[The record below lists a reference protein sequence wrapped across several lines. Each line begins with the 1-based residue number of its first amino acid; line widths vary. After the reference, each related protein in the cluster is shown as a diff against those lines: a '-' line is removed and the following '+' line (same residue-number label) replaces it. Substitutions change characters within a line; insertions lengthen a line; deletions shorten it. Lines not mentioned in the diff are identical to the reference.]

1 MTNNQNNQQNIQKNQ
16 KNQNNQNNQNN
27 QSLQGNQPSKFIA
40 DDIQQVQNKQSKV
53 EHKEGNTI
61 DLQTL
66 SLYGKLALI
75 QNELK
80 VPKNQVNSFG
90 HYNFRSCEDILE
102 ASKKVCKKYYTTLV
116 VYDEIEVFAN
126 RFYVKAIAE
135 LHDWFSDN
143 VIKTH
148 AYAREADSKTGMDL
162 AQVTGA
168 SSSYARKY
176 ALNGLFNI
184 DDEKDPDTNEY
195 RNQNKNNQ
203 NYQKNQKNY
212 NQNGYNQSNQYN
224 RNNYQNIQN
233 NQNMQVQ
240 NQPRNAQNNQ
250 SKTNTQS
257 SQNNQ
262 NNQKFDIDPTKVI
275 NETKALLQACTNLQI
290 NLNSESMIKTINKYN
305 NGKHDPYQMNTN
317 ELVTYNATLKKII
330 ELKNKKSNTVEKVED
345 VKNIQNNQNNQN
357 NQNAQQSQQNKQVNQ
372 VQAKQQTQNVN
383 NGQNGQSQPQQTQQ
397 VQQSQQNAHKFEDVT
412 PKRDVRP

>member
-1 MTNNQNNQQNIQKNQ
+1 MTNNNTQQIQPTQ
-16 KNQNNQNNQNN
+16 
-27 QSLQGNQPSKFIA
+27 QSQQVVQPSKFIEE
-40 DDIQQVQNKQSKV
+40 DIQQPQQNQQVQNNEV
-53 EHKEGNTI
+53 KENKEKRI
-61 DLQTL
+61 DLKTL

-143 VIKTH
+143 VIRTH

-195 RNQNKNNQ
+195 RQNQNKNNQ
-203 NYQKNQKNY
+203 NYQKGQKNC
-212 NQNGYNQSNQYN
+212 NQNGYNQNNQYN
-224 RNNYQNIQN
+224 RNNYQSNQNYQRQQNAQNIQN

-240 NQPRNAQNNQ
+240 NQPRNAQSVQNNQ
-250 SKTNTQS
+250 NKTNT
-257 SQNNQ
+257 QNNQ
-262 NNQKFDIDPTKVI
+262 NNKNSQKIAVDPTKVV

-290 NLNSESMIKTINKYN
+290 NLNSESMIKTIDKYN

-330 ELKNKKSNTVEKVED
+330 ELKNKKSNTVEKIED
-345 VKNIQNNQNNQN
+345 VKNIQNNKNNQNSQNSQQPQQSQQSIQNNQN
-357 NQNAQQSQQNKQVNQ
+357 NQA
-372 VQAKQQTQNVN
+372 QAKQ
-383 NGQNGQSQPQQTQQ
+383 PTQQ
-397 VQQSQQNAHKFEDVT
+397 VT

>member
-1 MTNNQNNQQNIQKNQ
+1 MTNNNTQQIQPTQ
-16 KNQNNQNNQNN
+16 
-27 QSLQGNQPSKFIA
+27 QSQQVVQPSKFIEE
-40 DDIQQVQNKQSKV
+40 DIQQPQQPQQIQQVQNNEV
-53 EHKEGNTI
+53 KENKEKRI
-61 DLQTL
+61 DLKTL

-143 VIKTH
+143 VIRTH

-195 RNQNKNNQ
+195 RQNQNKNNQ
-203 NYQKNQKNY
+203 NYQKGQKNY
-212 NQNGYNQSNQYN
+212 NQNGYNQNNQYN
-224 RNNYQNIQN
+224 RNNYQSNQNYQRQQNAQNIQN

-240 NQPRNAQNNQ
+240 NQPRNAQSVQNNQ
-250 SKTNTQS
+250 NKTNT
-257 SQNNQ
+257 QNNQ
-262 NNQKFDIDPTKVI
+262 NNQNRQQIEADPTKVV

-290 NLNSESMIKTINKYN
+290 NLNSESMIKTIDKYN

-345 VKNIQNNQNNQN
+345 VKNIQNIQNNQN
-357 NQNAQQSQQNKQVNQ
+357 NQNSQNTQQPQHSQQSQQSIQNNQAQSKQ
-372 VQAKQQTQNVN
+372 
-383 NGQNGQSQPQQTQQ
+383 PTQQ
-397 VQQSQQNAHKFEDVT
+397 VKPV
-412 PKRDVRP
+412 KDVRP

>member
-1 MTNNQNNQQNIQKNQ
+1 MTNNNIQQ
-16 KNQNNQNNQNN
+16 TQQAQ
-27 QSLQGNQPSKFIA
+27 QAQQAQQVVQPSKFIEE
-40 DDIQQVQNKQSKV
+40 DIQQTQQVQNNEV
-53 EHKEGNTI
+53 KENKEKRI
-61 DLQTL
+61 DLKKL

-195 RNQNKNNQ
+195 RQNQNRNSQNNK
-203 NYQKNQKNY
+203 NYQKGQKNY
-212 NQNGYNQSNQYN
+212 NQNGY
-224 RNNYQNIQN
+224 

-240 NQPRNAQNNQ
+240 NQPRNAQSVQNNQ
-250 SKTNTQS
+250 NKANT
-257 SQNNQ
+257 QNNQ
-262 NNQKFDIDPTKVI
+262 NNQKVKVDPTKVV

-290 NLNSESMIKTINKYN
+290 NLNSDSMIRTIDKYN
-305 NGKHDPYQMNTN
+305 NGKHDPNQMNVN
-317 ELVTYNATLKKII
+317 DLVTYNATLKKII
-330 ELKNKKSNTVEKVED
+330 ELKNQQTNTVEKVED
-345 VKNIQNNQNNQN
+345 IKNIQNNQNNQN
-357 NQNAQQSQQNKQVNQ
+357 RQQSQQSSQNSQSNQ
-372 VQAKQQTQNVN
+372 AQAKQ
-383 NGQNGQSQPQQTQQ
+383 PAQQ
-397 VQQSQQNAHKFEDVT
+397 VT
-412 PKRDVRP
+412 PVKDVRP

>member
-1 MTNNQNNQQNIQKNQ
+1 MTNNNIQQ
-16 KNQNNQNNQNN
+16 AQQAQ
-27 QSLQGNQPSKFIA
+27 QTQQVVQPSKFIEE
-40 DDIQQVQNKQSKV
+40 DIQQTQQTQQTQQNQQVQNNEV
-53 EHKEGNTI
+53 KENKEKRI
-61 DLQTL
+61 DLKKL

-80 VPKNQVNSFG
+80 VPKNQVNNFG

-195 RNQNKNNQ
+195 RQNQNRNSQNNK
-203 NYQKNQKNY
+203 NYQKGQKNY
-212 NQNGYNQSNQYN
+212 NQNGY
-224 RNNYQNIQN
+224 

-240 NQPRNAQNNQ
+240 NQPRNAQSVQNNQ
-250 SKTNTQS
+250 NKANTQNS
-257 SQNNQ
+257 QNSQNSQNNQ
-262 NNQKFDIDPTKVI
+262 NNQKVKVDPTKVV

-290 NLNSESMIKTINKYN
+290 NLNSESMIRTIDKYN
-305 NGKHDPYQMNTN
+305 NGKHDPNQMNVN
-317 ELVTYNATLKKII
+317 DLVTYNATLKKII
-330 ELKNKKSNTVEKVED
+330 ELKNQQTNTVEKVED
-345 VKNIQNNQNNQN
+345 IKNIQNNQNNQN
-357 NQNAQQSQQNKQVNQ
+357 RQQSQQSSQNSQSNQ
-372 VQAKQQTQNVN
+372 AQAI
-383 NGQNGQSQPQQTQQ
+383 QPTQQ
-397 VQQSQQNAHKFEDVT
+397 VT
-412 PKRDVRP
+412 PVKDVRP